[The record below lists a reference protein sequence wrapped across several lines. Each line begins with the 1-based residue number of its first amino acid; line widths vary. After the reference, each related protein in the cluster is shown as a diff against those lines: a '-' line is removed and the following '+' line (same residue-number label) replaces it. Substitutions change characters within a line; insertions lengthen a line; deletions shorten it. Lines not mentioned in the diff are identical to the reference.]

1 MAQSDDQ
8 PNNQGKKQVPVEVC
22 KTKLK
27 KVIKQYKWRRYS
39 KNRGDINPLPTMLVQ
54 FFGKLLNIITGQI
67 VYLVLFHHSLSWR
80 FYGTNKLPPEII
92 FKHFQATLICSKIIM
107 ETRGQCMK
115 SVQSYRWR
123 HQQDV
128 VDVFLVSLLLFWN
141 RFQTLFWCIHCW
153 IWTSKC
159 RLGYWPSPKTISV

>member
-8 PNNQGKKQVPVEVC
+8 PYNQGKKQVPVEVC

-67 VYLVLFHHSLSWR
+67 VYLVLFHHSLSCR

-92 FKHFQATLICSKIIM
+92 FKHFQPTLICSKIIM

-115 SVQSYRWR
+115 SVQSYR
-123 HQQDV
+123 
-128 VDVFLVSLLLFWN
+128 
-141 RFQTLFWCIHCW
+141 
-153 IWTSKC
+153 
-159 RLGYWPSPKTISV
+159 